1 MASFTYHAVERV
13 ALLLQR
19 SWGQTPT
26 VAAVPTILP
35 ETTEVTAPGA
45 LWKREPT
52 ANANEEALSAFSL
65 HIYPLYHW
73 PSHLNQALYSG
84 MFLVFRW
91 EHFLDCNLLAG
102 AMST

>member
-45 LWKREPT
+45 LWET
-52 ANANEEALSAFSL
+52 GTHS
-65 HIYPLYHW
+65 
-73 PSHLNQALYSG
+73 
-84 MFLVFRW
+84 
-91 EHFLDCNLLAG
+91 
-102 AMST
+102 